1 MVLLRL
7 SVIRQDFGK
16 SLGIRGDAAAVPLRA
31 VFHVRQPSGGVPIP
45 AGRSEEFASF
55 FSD

>member
-16 SLGIRGDAAAVPLRA
+16 SPGIRSNTPLVPLRA
-31 VFHVRQPSGGVPIP
+31 VFHARQPRGGVLY
-45 AGRSEEFASF
+45 AAEQSGEFASF
-55 FSD
+55 FGD